1 MQSTSNRSDA
11 DRKGKEGND
20 PSCVSLHNHSQDVP
34 LNTQLLVLVHEW
46 GHFFSARKFGIKVEE
61 FGFGFPPRIA
71 SRVKNGVRYSFNLLP
86 LGGFVKI
93 FGEQGEGAGDP
104 ASFISRPAW
113 QRFLVIVAGVLM
125 NFVLAWVLFS
135 LAAGVGA
142 PAAFGDED
150 AGARSAPVTIVGL
163 APGSPAEQA
172 GFQFGD
178 AIEKVYAGG
187 QDVSI
192 PSVVFFQEI
201 ISKHRGE
208 EIIVKFRRGSEAREV
223 VITPRVNPP
232 EGEGAIGVALV
243 RVAFERSPWYRA
255 PWDGFITLMFAVQ
268 GIVVGVYSVFREL
281 LTEGRLMGEVSGPVG
296 IFIITDQAR
305 SLGLSYVL
313 HFIAILSVNLGVL
326 NLLPIPALDGG
337 RILFIAIEKLK
348 GSPVNFKFEQRAH
361 TVGFAILI
369 FLMLLVTY
377 RDVVRL
383 F

>member
-1 MQSTSNRSDA
+1 MILA
-11 DRKGKEGND
+11 ALFFLF
-20 PSCVSLHNHSQDVP
+20 VIM
-34 LNTQLLVLVHEW
+34 LLVLVHEW
-46 GHFFSARKFGIKVEE
+46 GHFFVARKFGIKVEE

-71 SRVKNGVRYSFNLLP
+71 SRMKNGVRYSFNLLP

-93 FGEQGEGAGDP
+93 FGEQGEGEGDP

-135 LAAGVGA
+135 LAAGIGA

-150 AGARSAPVTIVGL
+150 AGARSAPVTVIGI
-163 APGSPAEQA
+163 APNSPATEA
-172 GFQFGD
+172 GLQFGD

-187 QDVSI
+187 RDIAI
-192 PSVVFFQEI
+192 PSVSFFQETVNAY
-201 ISKHRGE
+201 RGE
-208 EIIVKFRRGSEAREV
+208 EIIITLKRGSDSREIAV
-223 VITPRVNPP
+223 TPRVNPP
-232 EGEGAIGVALV
+232 QGEGAIGVALA

-255 PWDGFITLMFAVQ
+255 PWDGFKMFLFAAE

-281 LTEGRLMGEVSGPVG
+281 FTTGRLMGEVSGPVG

-305 SLGLSYVL
+305 SLGFSYIL
-313 HFIAILSVNLGVL
+313 NFIAILSVNLGVL
-326 NLLPIPALDGG
+326 NFLPIPALDGG
-337 RILFIAIEKLK
+337 RMFFILIEKLK
-348 GSPVNFKFEQRAH
+348 GTPVNFKFEQRAH
-361 TVGFAILI
+361 TIGFAILI

-377 RDVVRL
+377 RDVVKL